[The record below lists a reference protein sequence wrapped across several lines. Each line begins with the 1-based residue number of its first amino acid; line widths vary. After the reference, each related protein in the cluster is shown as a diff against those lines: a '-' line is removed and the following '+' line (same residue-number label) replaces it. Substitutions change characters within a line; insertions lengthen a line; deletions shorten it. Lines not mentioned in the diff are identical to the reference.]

1 MNEECVFEAIGKRRK
16 RKRKKFCCEKRRNEG
31 RGGVSQSEPTGQQSM
46 NTLGDGAVGGGS
58 ICQSPSR
65 VIGSRCEAV
74 WPLRQRGV
82 KGRIKSSVQ
91 N

>member
-1 MNEECVFEAIGKRRK
+1 MKSVYLGPLGREGNGKK
-16 RKRKKFCCEKRRNEG
+16 TVCCEKQRNEG
-31 RGGVSQSEPTGQQSM
+31 RGGVSLSEPTGQQSM
-46 NTLGDGAVGGGS
+46 NTLDDGAVGGGS
-58 ICQSPSR
+58 ICQSSPR